1 MKINNQKIIN
11 AWAMYDWAN
20 SVYALII
27 TTAIFPIFYEKTT
40 SEEVVFFGKTFVNT
54 ELYSY
59 VISFSFMLLVVLSP
73 ILSGMADYSGNK
85 KKYLQFFC
93 YLGALSCISLYFFD
107 AENALELSMLPV
119 LLASIGF
126 SGSLVFYNAYLPE
139 IVTPDLQD
147 NVSAK
152 GFSLGYIG
160 SSLLLIV
167 CLVLLQ
173 GFDIPVKWVFV
184 ITGVWWIGFA
194 QFTFMALPNN
204 VYNKRPK
211 GNRFL
216 KGFNEL
222 KKVFKELKHQYNL
235 KKYLSA
241 FFVYSMGVQTI
252 MLMAVFFGTKEIKW
266 SSDAEMQ
273 TGLIV
278 SILVIQFIAI
288 AGAQGMAFLSKKIGN
303 IKTLLFVVFCWIIIC
318 ISAYSLVYLPLHFYI
333 IAGSIGLVMGGIQSL
348 SRSTYSKLLPETQ
361 DHASYFSFY
370 DILEKTGVVIGTFFF
385 GFIEGL
391 FDIRSSVLILI
402 VFFVIGFLLLLRVK
416 STKKILN
423 EAATVK

>member
-1 MKINNQKIIN
+1 
-11 AWAMYDWAN
+11 MYDWAN

-107 AENALELSMLPV
+107 AEHALELSMLPV

-173 GFDIPVKWVFV
+173 GFDMPVKWVFV

-194 QFTFMALPNN
+194 QFTFIALPNN
-204 VYNKRPK
+204 VYNKHPK

-216 KGFNEL
+216 KGFKEL

-252 MLMAVFFGTKEIKW
+252 MLMAVFFGTKEIEW
-266 SSDAEMQ
+266 SSNEEMQ

-303 IKTLLFVVFCWIIIC
+303 IKTLLFVVFCWVIIC
-318 ISAYSLVYLPLHFYI
+318 ISAYSLVYTPLHFYI
-333 IAGSIGLVMGGIQSL
+333 IAASIGLVMGGIQSL

-402 VFFVIGFLLLLRVK
+402 VFFVVGFFLLLRVK

-423 EAATVK
+423 EAMEK

>member
-1 MKINNQKIIN
+1 
-11 AWAMYDWAN
+11 MYDWAN

-40 SEEVVFFGKTFVNT
+40 SEEVIFFGKSFVNT

-59 VISFSFMLLVVLSP
+59 VISFSFMLMVVLSP

-85 KKYLQFFC
+85 KKYMQFFC
-93 YLGALSCISLYFFD
+93 YLGAFSCISLVFFD

-152 GFSLGYIG
+152 GFSLGYVG

-173 GFDIPVKWVFV
+173 GFDMPVKWAFV

-194 QFTFMALPNN
+194 QFTFIALPNN

-216 KGFNEL
+216 KGFEEL

-235 KKYLSA
+235 KRYLSA

-252 MLMAVFFGTKEIKW
+252 MLMAVFFGTKAIEWK
-266 SSDAEMQ
+266 SNEEMQ

-318 ISAYSLVYLPLHFYI
+318 ISAYSLVYKPLHFYI

-361 DHASYFSFY
+361 EHASYFSFY

-402 VFFVIGFLLLLRVK
+402 VFFVVGFLLLLRVK

-423 EAATVK
+423 EATEK

>member
-93 YLGALSCISLYFFD
+93 YLGAFSCISLYFFD
-107 AENALELSMLPV
+107 AEHALELSMLPV

-173 GFDIPVKWVFV
+173 GFDMPVKWAFV

-216 KGFNEL
+216 KGFKEL

-252 MLMAVFFGTKEIKW
+252 MLMAVFFGTKEIEW
-266 SSDAEMQ
+266 SSNEEMQ

-303 IKTLLFVVFCWIIIC
+303 IKTLLFVVFCWVIIC
-318 ISAYSLVYLPLHFYI
+318 ISAYSLVYTPLHFYI
-333 IAGSIGLVMGGIQSL
+333 IAASIGLVMGGIQSL

-402 VFFVIGFLLLLRVK
+402 VFFVVGFLLLLRVK

-423 EAATVK
+423 EAMEK

>member
-1 MKINNQKIIN
+1 
-11 AWAMYDWAN
+11 MYDWAN

-107 AENALELSMLPV
+107 AEHALELSMLPV

-173 GFDIPVKWVFV
+173 GFDMPVKWAFV

-216 KGFNEL
+216 KGFKEL

-252 MLMAVFFGTKEIKW
+252 MLMAVFFGTKEIEW
-266 SSDAEMQ
+266 SSNEEMQ

-303 IKTLLFVVFCWIIIC
+303 IKTLLFVVFCWVIIC
-318 ISAYSLVYLPLHFYI
+318 ISAYSLVYTPLHFYI
-333 IAGSIGLVMGGIQSL
+333 IAASIGLVMGGIQSL

-402 VFFVIGFLLLLRVK
+402 VFFVVGFLLLLRVK

-423 EAATVK
+423 EAMEK

>member
-1 MKINNQKIIN
+1 
-11 AWAMYDWAN
+11 
-20 SVYALII
+20 VYALIN

-40 SEEVVFFGKTFVNT
+40 SEEVVFFGKSFVNT

-59 VISFSFMLLVVLSP
+59 VISFSFMLMVILSP

-173 GFDIPVKWVFV
+173 GFDMPVKWVFV

-204 VYNKRPK
+204 VFNKRPE

-216 KGFNEL
+216 KGFKEL
-222 KKVFKELKHQYNL
+222 KKVFKELKDQYNL

-252 MLMAVFFGTKEIKW
+252 MLMAVFFGTKEIEW

>member
-1 MKINNQKIIN
+1 
-11 AWAMYDWAN
+11 MYDWAN

-93 YLGALSCISLYFFD
+93 YLGAFSCISLYFFD
-107 AENALELSMLPV
+107 AEHALELSMLPV

-173 GFDIPVKWVFV
+173 GFDMPVKWAFV

-216 KGFNEL
+216 KGFKEL

-252 MLMAVFFGTKEIKW
+252 MLMAVFFGTKEIEW
-266 SSDAEMQ
+266 SSNEEMQ

-303 IKTLLFVVFCWIIIC
+303 IKTLLFVVFCWVIIC
-318 ISAYSLVYLPLHFYI
+318 ISAYSLVYTPLHFYI
-333 IAGSIGLVMGGIQSL
+333 IAASIGLVMGGIQSL

-402 VFFVIGFLLLLRVK
+402 VFFVVGFLLLLRVK

-423 EAATVK
+423 EAMEK

>member
-1 MKINNQKIIN
+1 
-11 AWAMYDWAN
+11 MYDWAN

-40 SEEVVFFGKTFVNT
+40 SEEVVFFRKTFVNT

-93 YLGALSCISLYFFD
+93 YLGAFSCISLYFFD
-107 AENALELSMLPV
+107 AEHALELSMLPV

-173 GFDIPVKWVFV
+173 GFDMPVKWVFV
-184 ITGVWWIGFA
+184 ITGAWWIGFA
-194 QFTFMALPNN
+194 QFTFIALPNN

-216 KGFNEL
+216 KGFKEL

-252 MLMAVFFGTKEIKW
+252 MLMAVFFGTKEIEW
-266 SSDAEMQ
+266 SSNEEMQ

-303 IKTLLFVVFCWIIIC
+303 IKTLLFVVFCWVIIC
-318 ISAYSLVYLPLHFYI
+318 ISAYSLVYQPLHFYI
-333 IAGSIGLVMGGIQSL
+333 IAASIGLVMGGIQSL

-402 VFFVIGFLLLLRVK
+402 VFFVVGFLLLLRVK
-416 STKKILN
+416 STKKRII
-423 EAATVK
+423 

>member
-1 MKINNQKIIN
+1 VKINSQKIIN

-40 SEEVVFFGKTFVNT
+40 TEEVIFFGKSFVNT

-93 YLGALSCISLYFFD
+93 YLGAFSCISLYFFD
-107 AENALELSMLPV
+107 AEHALELSMLPV

-173 GFDIPVKWVFV
+173 GFDMPVKWVFV
-184 ITGVWWIGFA
+184 ITGAWWIGFA
-194 QFTFMALPNN
+194 QFTFIALPNN

-216 KGFNEL
+216 KGFEEL
-222 KKVFKELKHQYNL
+222 KKVFKELEHQYNL
-235 KKYLSA
+235 KRYLSA

-252 MLMAVFFGTKEIKW
+252 MLMAVFFGTKEIEW
-266 SSDAEMQ
+266 SSNEEMQ

-288 AGAQGMAFLSKKIGN
+288 AGAQGMAFLSRKIGN
-303 IKTLLFVVFCWIIIC
+303 IKTLLFVVFCWVIIC
-318 ISAYSLVYLPLHFYI
+318 ISAYSLVYKPLHFYI
-333 IAGSIGLVMGGIQSL
+333 IAASIGLVMGGIQSL

-402 VFFVIGFLLLLRVK
+402 VFFVVGFFLLLRVK

-423 EAATVK
+423 EAMEK

>member
-1 MKINNQKIIN
+1 
-11 AWAMYDWAN
+11 MYDWAN

-40 SEEVVFFGKTFVNT
+40 SEEVIFFGKSFVNT

-59 VISFSFMLLVVLSP
+59 VISFSFMLMVVLSP

-85 KKYLQFFC
+85 KKYMQFFC
-93 YLGALSCISLYFFD
+93 YLGAFSCISLVFFD

-152 GFSLGYIG
+152 GFSLGYVG

-173 GFDIPVKWVFV
+173 GFDMPVKWAFV

-194 QFTFMALPNN
+194 QFTFIALPNN

-216 KGFNEL
+216 KGFEEL

-235 KKYLSA
+235 KRYLSA

-252 MLMAVFFGTKEIKW
+252 MLMAVFFGTKAIEWK
-266 SSDAEMQ
+266 SNEEMQ

-303 IKTLLFVVFCWIIIC
+303 IKTLL
-318 ISAYSLVYLPLHFYI
+318 
-333 IAGSIGLVMGGIQSL
+333 
-348 SRSTYSKLLPETQ
+348 
-361 DHASYFSFY
+361 
-370 DILEKTGVVIGTFFF
+370 
-385 GFIEGL
+385 
-391 FDIRSSVLILI
+391 LIP
-402 VFFVIGFLLLLRVK
+402 
-416 STKKILN
+416 S
-423 EAATVK
+423 

>member
-40 SEEVVFFGKTFVNT
+40 TEEVIFFGKSFVNT

-59 VISFSFMLLVVLSP
+59 VISFSFMLMVILSP

-173 GFDIPVKWVFV
+173 GFDIPVKWAFV

-194 QFTFMALPNN
+194 QFTFIALPNN
-204 VYNKRPK
+204 VFNKRPE

-216 KGFNEL
+216 KGFEEL
-222 KKVFKELKHQYNL
+222 KKVFKELKDQHNL

-303 IKTLLFVVFCWIIIC
+303 IKTLLFVVFCWVIIC
-318 ISAYSLVYLPLHFYI
+318 ISAYSLVYKPLHFYI
-333 IAGSIGLVMGGIQSL
+333 IAASIGLVMGGIQSL

>member
-1 MKINNQKIIN
+1 
-11 AWAMYDWAN
+11 MYDWAN

-40 SEEVVFFGKTFVNT
+40 PEKVEFFGQTFINT

-93 YLGALSCISLYFFD
+93 YLGAFSCISLFFFD
-107 AENALELSMLPV
+107 AESALELSMLPV

-173 GFDIPVKWVFV
+173 GFDMPVKWAFV
-184 ITGVWWIGFA
+184 ITGFWWMGFA
-194 QFTFMALPNN
+194 QFTFMVLPNN

-216 KGFNEL
+216 KGFKEL

-235 KKYLSA
+235 KRYLSA

-252 MLMAVFFGTKEIKW
+252 MLMAVFFGTKEIEW
-266 SSDAEMQ
+266 SSSEEMQ

-278 SILVIQFIAI
+278 SILVIQFIAV

-318 ISAYSLVYLPLHFYI
+318 ISAYSLVYKPLHFYI

-402 VFFVIGFLLLLRVK
+402 VFFIVGFLLLLRVK
-416 STKKILN
+416 STKNILN
-423 EAATVK
+423 EAMEK

>member
-1 MKINNQKIIN
+1 
-11 AWAMYDWAN
+11 MYDWAN

-40 SEEVVFFGKTFVNT
+40 TEEVIFFGKSFVNT

-93 YLGALSCISLYFFD
+93 YLGAFSCISLYFFD
-107 AENALELSMLPV
+107 AEHALELSMLPV

-173 GFDIPVKWVFV
+173 GFDMPVKWVFV
-184 ITGVWWIGFA
+184 ITGAWWIGFA
-194 QFTFMALPNN
+194 QFTFIALPNN

-216 KGFNEL
+216 KGFKEL

-252 MLMAVFFGTKEIKW
+252 MLMAVFFGTKEIEW
-266 SSDAEMQ
+266 SSNEEMQ

-288 AGAQGMAFLSKKIGN
+288 AGAQGMAFLSRKIGN
-303 IKTLLFVVFCWIIIC
+303 IKTLLFVVFCWVIIC
-318 ISAYSLVYLPLHFYI
+318 ISAYSLVYQPLHFYI
-333 IAGSIGLVMGGIQSL
+333 IAASIGLVMGGIQSL

-402 VFFVIGFLLLLRVK
+402 VFFVVGFFLLLRVK

-423 EAATVK
+423 EAMEK

>member
-1 MKINNQKIIN
+1 
-11 AWAMYDWAN
+11 
-20 SVYALII
+20 VYALII

-40 SEEVVFFGKTFVNT
+40 TEEVIFFGKSFVNT

-93 YLGALSCISLYFFD
+93 YLGAFSCISLYFFD
-107 AENALELSMLPV
+107 AEHALELSMLPV

-173 GFDIPVKWVFV
+173 GFDMPVKWVFV
-184 ITGVWWIGFA
+184 ITGAWWIGFA
-194 QFTFMALPNN
+194 QFTFIALPNN

-216 KGFNEL
+216 KGFEEL
-222 KKVFKELKHQYNL
+222 KKVFKELEHQYNL
-235 KKYLSA
+235 KRYLSA

-252 MLMAVFFGTKEIKW
+252 MLMAVFFGTKEIEW
-266 SSDAEMQ
+266 SSNEEMQ

-288 AGAQGMAFLSKKIGN
+288 AGAQGMAFLSRKIGN
-303 IKTLLFVVFCWIIIC
+303 IKTLLFVVFCWVIIC
-318 ISAYSLVYLPLHFYI
+318 ISAYSLVYKPLHFYI
-333 IAGSIGLVMGGIQSL
+333 IAASIGLVMGGIQSL

-402 VFFVIGFLLLLRVK
+402 VFFVVGFFLLLRVK

-423 EAATVK
+423 EAMEK

>member
-1 MKINNQKIIN
+1 
-11 AWAMYDWAN
+11 MYDWAN

-27 TTAIFPIFYEKTT
+27 TTAIFPIFYESTT
-40 SEEVVFFGKTFVNT
+40 PERVIFFGKSFVNT

-59 VISFSFMLLVVLSP
+59 VISFSFMLMVVLSP
-73 ILSGMADYSGNK
+73 ILSGMADYTGNK

-93 YLGALSCISLYFFD
+93 YLGALSCIGLVFFD

-173 GFDIPVKWVFV
+173 GFEMPVKWVFV
-184 ITGVWWIGFA
+184 ITGAWWIGFA
-194 QFTFMALPNN
+194 QFTFMVLPNN
-204 VYNKRPK
+204 VYNKQPE

-216 KGFNEL
+216 KGFKEL
-222 KKVFKELKHQYNL
+222 NKVFKELKDQYNL
-235 KKYLSA
+235 KRYLAA

-266 SSDAEMQ
+266 GSNEEME
-273 TGLIV
+273 TGLII

-288 AGAQGMAFLSKKIGN
+288 AGAQGMAILSKKIGN

-318 ISAYSLVYLPLHFYI
+318 ISAYSLVYKPLHFYI

-348 SRSTYSKLLPETQ
+348 SRSTYSKMLPETQ
-361 DHASYFSFY
+361 EHASYFSFY
-370 DILEKTGVVIGTFFF
+370 DVLEKTGVVIGTFFF

-402 VFFVIGFLLLLRVK
+402 VFFVMGFLLLLRVK
-416 STKKILN
+416 PIKIY
-423 EAATVK
+423 

>member
-1 MKINNQKIIN
+1 
-11 AWAMYDWAN
+11 MYDWAN

-40 SEEVVFFGKTFVNT
+40 TEEVIFFGKSFVNT

-93 YLGALSCISLYFFD
+93 YLGAFSCISLYFFD
-107 AENALELSMLPV
+107 AEHALELSMLPV

-173 GFDIPVKWVFV
+173 GFDMPVKWVFV
-184 ITGVWWIGFA
+184 ITGAWWIGFA
-194 QFTFMALPNN
+194 QFTFIALPNN

-216 KGFNEL
+216 KGFEEL
-222 KKVFKELKHQYNL
+222 KKVFKELEHQYNL
-235 KKYLSA
+235 KRYLSA

-252 MLMAVFFGTKEIKW
+252 MLMAVFFGTKEIEW
-266 SSDAEMQ
+266 SSNEEMQ

-288 AGAQGMAFLSKKIGN
+288 AGAQGMAFLSRKIGN
-303 IKTLLFVVFCWIIIC
+303 IKTLLFVVFCWVIIC
-318 ISAYSLVYLPLHFYI
+318 ISAYSLVYKPLHFYI
-333 IAGSIGLVMGGIQSL
+333 IAASIGLVMGGIQSL

-402 VFFVIGFLLLLRVK
+402 VFFVVGFFLLLRVK

-423 EAATVK
+423 EAMEK

>member
-1 MKINNQKIIN
+1 
-11 AWAMYDWAN
+11 MYDWAN

-93 YLGALSCISLYFFD
+93 YLGAFSCISLYFFD
-107 AENALELSMLPV
+107 AEHALELSMLPV

-173 GFDIPVKWVFV
+173 GFDMPVKWAFV

-216 KGFNEL
+216 KGFEEL
-222 KKVFKELKHQYNL
+222 KKVFKELEHQYNL
-235 KKYLSA
+235 KRYLSA

-252 MLMAVFFGTKEIKW
+252 MLMAVFFGTKEIEW
-266 SSDAEMQ
+266 SSNEEMQ

-288 AGAQGMAFLSKKIGN
+288 AGAQGMAFLSRKIGN
-303 IKTLLFVVFCWIIIC
+303 IKTLLFVVFCWVIIC
-318 ISAYSLVYLPLHFYI
+318 ISAYSLVYQPLHFYI
-333 IAGSIGLVMGGIQSL
+333 IAASIGLVMGGIQSL

-402 VFFVIGFLLLLRVK
+402 VFFVVGFFLLLRVK

-423 EAATVK
+423 EAMEK

>member
-1 MKINNQKIIN
+1 MKINSQKIIN

-40 SEEVVFFGKTFVNT
+40 TEEVIFFGKSFVNT

-93 YLGALSCISLYFFD
+93 YLGAFSCISLYFFD
-107 AENALELSMLPV
+107 AEHALELSMLPV

-173 GFDIPVKWVFV
+173 GFDMPVKWVFV
-184 ITGVWWIGFA
+184 ITGAWWIGFA
-194 QFTFMALPNN
+194 QFTFIALPNN

-216 KGFNEL
+216 KGFEEL
-222 KKVFKELKHQYNL
+222 KKVFKELEHQYNL
-235 KKYLSA
+235 KRYLSA

-252 MLMAVFFGTKEIKW
+252 MLMAVFFGTKEIEW
-266 SSDAEMQ
+266 SSNEEMQ

-288 AGAQGMAFLSKKIGN
+288 AGAQGMAFLSRKIGN
-303 IKTLLFVVFCWIIIC
+303 IKTLLFVVFCWVIIC
-318 ISAYSLVYLPLHFYI
+318 ISAYSLVYKPLHFYI
-333 IAGSIGLVMGGIQSL
+333 IAASIGLVMGGIQSL

-402 VFFVIGFLLLLRVK
+402 VFFVVGFLLLLRVK
-416 STKKILN
+416 STKKRII
-423 EAATVK
+423 

>member
-1 MKINNQKIIN
+1 VKINNQKIIN

-40 SEEVVFFGKTFVNT
+40 TEEVIFFGKSFVNT

-93 YLGALSCISLYFFD
+93 YLGAFSCISLYFFD
-107 AENALELSMLPV
+107 AEHALELSMLPV

-173 GFDIPVKWVFV
+173 GFDMPVKWVFV
-184 ITGVWWIGFA
+184 ITGAWWIGVA
-194 QFTFMALPNN
+194 QFTFIALPNN

-216 KGFNEL
+216 KGFKEL

-252 MLMAVFFGTKEIKW
+252 MLMAVFFGTKEIEW
-266 SSDAEMQ
+266 SSNEEMQ

-303 IKTLLFVVFCWIIIC
+303 IKTLLFVVFCWVIIC
-318 ISAYSLVYLPLHFYI
+318 ISAYSLVYTPLHFYI
-333 IAGSIGLVMGGIQSL
+333 IAASIGLVMCGIQSL

-402 VFFVIGFLLLLRVK
+402 VFFVVGFLLLLRVK

-423 EAATVK
+423 EAMEK

>member
-1 MKINNQKIIN
+1 VKINSQKIIN

-93 YLGALSCISLYFFD
+93 YLGAFSCISLYFFD
-107 AENALELSMLPV
+107 AEHALELSMLPV

-173 GFDIPVKWVFV
+173 GFDMPVKWAFV

-216 KGFNEL
+216 KGFEEL
-222 KKVFKELKHQYNL
+222 KKVFKELEHQYNL
-235 KKYLSA
+235 KRYLSA

-252 MLMAVFFGTKEIKW
+252 MLMAVFFGTKEIEW
-266 SSDAEMQ
+266 SSNEEMQ

-288 AGAQGMAFLSKKIGN
+288 AGAQGMAFLSRKIGN
-303 IKTLLFVVFCWIIIC
+303 IKTLLFVVFCWVIIC
-318 ISAYSLVYLPLHFYI
+318 ISAYSLVYQPLHFYI
-333 IAGSIGLVMGGIQSL
+333 IAASIGLVMGGIQSL

-402 VFFVIGFLLLLRVK
+402 VFFVVGFFLLLRVK

-423 EAATVK
+423 EAMEK

>member
-1 MKINNQKIIN
+1 
-11 AWAMYDWAN
+11 MYDWAN

-107 AENALELSMLPV
+107 AEHALELSMLPV

-173 GFDIPVKWVFV
+173 GFDMPVKWAFV

-216 KGFNEL
+216 KGFKEL

-252 MLMAVFFGTKEIKW
+252 MLMAVFFGTKEIEW
-266 SSDAEMQ
+266 SSNEEMQ

-303 IKTLLFVVFCWIIIC
+303 IKTLLFVVFCWVIIC
-318 ISAYSLVYLPLHFYI
+318 ISAYSLVYTPLHFYI
-333 IAGSIGLVMGGIQSL
+333 IAASIGLVMGGIQSL

-402 VFFVIGFLLLLRVK
+402 VFFVVGFFLLLRVK

-423 EAATVK
+423 EAMEK

>member
-173 GFDIPVKWVFV
+173 GFDMPVKWVFV

>member
-1 MKINNQKIIN
+1 
-11 AWAMYDWAN
+11 MYDWAN

-40 SEEVVFFGKTFVNT
+40 TEEVIFFGKSFVNT

-93 YLGALSCISLYFFD
+93 YLGAFSCISLYFFD
-107 AENALELSMLPV
+107 AEHALELSMLPV

-173 GFDIPVKWVFV
+173 GFDMPVKWVFV
-184 ITGVWWIGFA
+184 ITGAWWIGFA
-194 QFTFMALPNN
+194 QFTFIALPNN

-216 KGFNEL
+216 KGFEEL
-222 KKVFKELKHQYNL
+222 KKVFKELEHQYNL
-235 KKYLSA
+235 KRYLSA

-252 MLMAVFFGTKEIKW
+252 MLMAVFFGTKEIEW
-266 SSDAEMQ
+266 SSNEEMQ

-288 AGAQGMAFLSKKIGN
+288 AGAQGMAFLSRKIGN
-303 IKTLLFVVFCWIIIC
+303 IKTLLFVVFCWVIIC
-318 ISAYSLVYLPLHFYI
+318 ISAYSLVYKPLHFYI
-333 IAGSIGLVMGGIQSL
+333 IAASIGLVMGGIQSL

-402 VFFVIGFLLLLRVK
+402 VFFVVGFLLLLRVK
-416 STKKILN
+416 STKKRII
-423 EAATVK
+423 

>member
-1 MKINNQKIIN
+1 
-11 AWAMYDWAN
+11 MYDWAN

-40 SEEVVFFGKTFVNT
+40 TEEVIFFGKSFVNT

-59 VISFSFMLLVVLSP
+59 VISFSFMLMVILSP

-173 GFDIPVKWVFV
+173 GFDIPVKWAFV

-194 QFTFMALPNN
+194 QFTFIALPNN
-204 VYNKRPK
+204 VFNKRPE

-216 KGFNEL
+216 KGFEEL
-222 KKVFKELKHQYNL
+222 KKVFKELKDQHNL

-252 MLMAVFFGTKEIKW
+252 MLMAVFFGTKEIEW
-266 SSDAEMQ
+266 NSDAEMQ

-303 IKTLLFVVFCWIIIC
+303 IKTLLFVVFCWVIIC
-318 ISAYSLVYLPLHFYI
+318 ISAYSLVYLPLHFYV

-423 EAATVK
+423 EAATVR

>member
-1 MKINNQKIIN
+1 
-11 AWAMYDWAN
+11 MYDWAN

-40 SEEVVFFGKTFVNT
+40 TEEVIFFGKSFVNT

-93 YLGALSCISLYFFD
+93 YLGAFSCISLYFFD
-107 AENALELSMLPV
+107 AEHALELSMLPV

-173 GFDIPVKWVFV
+173 GFDMPVKWVFV
-184 ITGVWWIGFA
+184 ITGAWWIGFA
-194 QFTFMALPNN
+194 QFTFIALPNN

-216 KGFNEL
+216 KGFKEL

-252 MLMAVFFGTKEIKW
+252 MLMAVFFGTKEIEW
-266 SSDAEMQ
+266 SSNEEMQ

-303 IKTLLFVVFCWIIIC
+303 IKTLLFVVFCWVIIC
-318 ISAYSLVYLPLHFYI
+318 ISAYSLVYTPLHFYI
-333 IAGSIGLVMGGIQSL
+333 IAASIGLVMGGIQSL

-402 VFFVIGFLLLLRVK
+402 VFFVVGFLLLLRVK

-423 EAATVK
+423 EAMEK

>member
-1 MKINNQKIIN
+1 
-11 AWAMYDWAN
+11 MYDWAN

-40 SEEVVFFGKTFVNT
+40 TEEVVFFGKTFVNT

-93 YLGALSCISLYFFD
+93 YLGAFSCISLYFFD
-107 AENALELSMLPV
+107 AEHALELSMLPV

-173 GFDIPVKWVFV
+173 GFDMPVKWAFV

-216 KGFNEL
+216 KGFKEL

-252 MLMAVFFGTKEIKW
+252 MLMAVFFGTKEIEW
-266 SSDAEMQ
+266 SSNEEMQ

-303 IKTLLFVVFCWIIIC
+303 IKTLLFVVFCWVIIC
-318 ISAYSLVYLPLHFYI
+318 ISAYSLVYTPLHFYI
-333 IAGSIGLVMGGIQSL
+333 IAASIGLVMGGIQSL

-402 VFFVIGFLLLLRVK
+402 VFFVVGFLLLLRVK

-423 EAATVK
+423 EAMEK

>member
-1 MKINNQKIIN
+1 
-11 AWAMYDWAN
+11 MYDWAN
-20 SVYALII
+20 SVYALIN

-40 SEEVVFFGKTFVNT
+40 SEEVVFFGKSFVNT

-59 VISFSFMLLVVLSP
+59 VISFSFMLMVILSP

-173 GFDIPVKWVFV
+173 GFDMPVKWVFV

-204 VYNKRPK
+204 VFNKRPE

-216 KGFNEL
+216 KGFKEL
-222 KKVFKELKHQYNL
+222 KKVFKELKDQYNL

-252 MLMAVFFGTKEIKW
+252 MLMAVFFGTKEIEW

>member
-1 MKINNQKIIN
+1 
-11 AWAMYDWAN
+11 MYDWAN

-40 SEEVVFFGKTFVNT
+40 TEEVIFFGKSFVNT

-93 YLGALSCISLYFFD
+93 YLGAFSCISLYFFD
-107 AENALELSMLPV
+107 AEHALELSMLPV

-173 GFDIPVKWVFV
+173 GFDMPVKWVFV
-184 ITGVWWIGFA
+184 ITGAWWIGFA
-194 QFTFMALPNN
+194 QFTFIALPNN

-216 KGFNEL
+216 KGFEEL
-222 KKVFKELKHQYNL
+222 KKVFKELEHQYNL
-235 KKYLSA
+235 KRYLSA

-252 MLMAVFFGTKEIKW
+252 MLMAVFFGTKEIEW
-266 SSDAEMQ
+266 SSNEEMQ

-288 AGAQGMAFLSKKIGN
+288 AGAQGMAFLSRKIGN
-303 IKTLLFVVFCWIIIC
+303 IKTLLFVVFCWVIIC
-318 ISAYSLVYLPLHFYI
+318 ISAYSLVYQPLHFYI
-333 IAGSIGLVMGGIQSL
+333 IAASIGLVMGGIQSL

-402 VFFVIGFLLLLRVK
+402 VFFVVGFFLLLRVK

-423 EAATVK
+423 EAMEK

>member
-1 MKINNQKIIN
+1 VKINSQKIIN
-11 AWAMYDWAN
+11 AWVMYDWAN

-40 SEEVVFFGKTFVNT
+40 TEEVIFFGKSFVNT

-93 YLGALSCISLYFFD
+93 YLGAFSCISLYFFD
-107 AENALELSMLPV
+107 AEHALELSMLPV

-173 GFDIPVKWVFV
+173 GFDMPVKWVFV
-184 ITGVWWIGFA
+184 ITGAWWIGFA
-194 QFTFMALPNN
+194 QFTFIALPNN

-216 KGFNEL
+216 KGFKEL

-252 MLMAVFFGTKEIKW
+252 MLMAVFFGTKEIEW
-266 SSDAEMQ
+266 SSNEEMQ

-288 AGAQGMAFLSKKIGN
+288 AGAQGMAFLSRKIGN
-303 IKTLLFVVFCWIIIC
+303 IKTLLFVVFCWVIIC
-318 ISAYSLVYLPLHFYI
+318 ISAYSLVYQPLHFYI
-333 IAGSIGLVMGGIQSL
+333 IAASIGLVMGGIQSL

-402 VFFVIGFLLLLRVK
+402 VFFVVGFFLLLRVK

-423 EAATVK
+423 EAMEK

>member
-1 MKINNQKIIN
+1 
-11 AWAMYDWAN
+11 MYDWAN

-40 SEEVVFFGKTFVNT
+40 TEEVIFFGKPFVNT

-93 YLGALSCISLYFFD
+93 YLGAFSCISLYFFD
-107 AENALELSMLPV
+107 AEHALELSMLPV

-173 GFDIPVKWVFV
+173 GFDMPVKWVFV
-184 ITGVWWIGFA
+184 ITGIWWMGFA

-216 KGFNEL
+216 KGFKEL

-252 MLMAVFFGTKEIKW
+252 MLMAVFFGTKEIEW
-266 SSDAEMQ
+266 SSNEEMQ

-318 ISAYSLVYLPLHFYI
+318 ISAYSLVYKPLHFYI

-402 VFFVIGFLLLLRVK
+402 VFFVTGFLLLLRVT

-423 EAATVK
+423 EATER